1 MKTWIL
7 YTGSILF
14 GFAATLLL
22 GAWQPYAT
30 FITFMVPMVK
40 DISLFLLFPIVFIL
54 FMAESASLRRH
65 KDAPLLFFST
75 LFWSLFTT
83 IILTLS
89 AMGLSLLLPE
99 SFTQFAQVATQDAPV
114 LQSVTFEGIRTLLFS
129 NNAFTQ
135 FTKSTTSL
143 LPILVVAG
151 IIGYALKPD
160 YEVLRPAYVVTNSF
174 AEVIMRLSRILTY
187 LAAIALFFLSAFIS
201 MQSNLI
207 TALYKALPISLMY
220 IAVVLIALTLLLP
233 LLFALVTGFKR
244 GNPYAILFNSFAS
257 IVTSFFYMSTLEST
271 ISMIAL
277 GEHNSNVKKRVAG
290 TAFPLYTII
299 GKGGSA
305 MIATFTLLLI
315 FKNSGT
321 IQLTIVPLL
330 LLTLFAS
337 LVSLLSSFVP
347 RFEVLFIMIFT
358 YSGLF
363 GTLLETPG
371 SFILL
376 LFPFIQGLAAVIDSS
391 IAILGAAFT
400 SRIISDDQKTP
411 YHQMM

>member
-22 GAWQPYAT
+22 GAWQPYSS

-40 DISLFLLFPIVFIL
+40 EISLFLLFPIVFIL
-54 FMAESASLRRH
+54 FTAESASLRRH
-65 KDAPLLFFST
+65 KDAPMLLFST

-83 IILTLS
+83 IILSYS
-89 AMGLSLLLPE
+89 AMGLSILIPE
-99 SFTQFAQVATQDAPV
+99 SFTQFAQVPAQNPPI
-114 LQSVTFEGIRTLLFS
+114 LQSITFEEIKVLLFS
-129 NNAFTQ
+129 ENAFTQ

-143 LPILVVAG
+143 LPLIVVAG

-160 YEVLRPAYVVTNSF
+160 YEALRPAYVVTNSF
-174 AEVIMRLSRILTY
+174 AEVIMRLSRILTH
-187 LAAIALFFLSAFIS
+187 LAAIALFFLSAYIA
-201 MQSNLI
+201 MQSDLMRGLYG
-207 TALYKALPISLMY
+207 ALYLSLVY
-220 IAVVLIALTLLLP
+220 LVIVLATLTLILP
-233 LLFALVTGFKR
+233 LLYALVTGFKK
-244 GNPYAILFNSFAS
+244 GNPYKILFNSYAS
-257 IVTSFFYMSTLEST
+257 IIMSFFYMSTLEST

-277 GEHNSNVKKRVAG
+277 CEHNSNVKKRVAG

-305 MIATFTLLLI
+305 MVATFTLLLVI
-315 FKNSGT
+315 KNSGSVE
-321 IQLTIVPLL
+321 LTLIPLL
-330 LLTLFAS
+330 LLALFAA

-358 YSGLF
+358 YNGLF

-371 SFILL
+371 AFILL
-376 LFPFIQGLAAVIDSS
+376 LLPFIQGLASIIDAS